1 MTALRIIVTT
11 ALLGI
16 SFTGGFFFKDLIYG
30 NKRALQKENTHP
42 SIRKVNYPARASAPF
57 RRNNVFVK
65 AVKSAS
71 RSVAFIGVTQIQVYS
86 NPFFNDPFFR
96 QFFPPSVREYKSMG
110 SGVIVTKNGYI
121 VTNYHVVKHASKI
134 EVHLQNGKKYIAKIQ
149 GADPYTDLAV
159 IKIKARNLPAIKMCP
174 NDSIYIGEWVMAIG
188 NPFGAMIK
196 DNRPTVTM
204 GVVSAVGR
212 EFTRESGIGSKYKNM
227 IQTDAAI
234 NPGNSGGALINC
246 YGELIGINTFIF
258 TQNNSGSVG
267 VGFAIP
273 AERVRKTLKEVIRY
287 GKIRSFYTGIS
298 VQDIDQIMA
307 QSLGL
312 DTRKGVIVN
321 NIEKRSPG
329 AKAGLKV
336 GDVILH
342 VNQYEITNSDVIAEV
357 FNQFL
362 PGDKIRLEIM
372 RGKKRRT
379 VTLKLES
386 KEQERTGQGK

>member
-1 MTALRIIVTT
+1 
-11 ALLGI
+11 
-16 SFTGGFFFKDLIYG
+16 
-30 NKRALQKENTHP
+30 
-42 SIRKVNYPARASAPF
+42 
-57 RRNNVFVK
+57 
-65 AVKSAS
+65 
-71 RSVAFIGVTQIQVYS
+71 
-86 NPFFNDPFFR
+86 
-96 QFFPPSVREYKSMG
+96 
-110 SGVIVTKNGYI
+110 
-121 VTNYHVVKHASKI
+121 
-134 EVHLQNGKKYIAKIQ
+134 
-149 GADPYTDLAV
+149 
-159 IKIKARNLPAIKMCP
+159 MCP